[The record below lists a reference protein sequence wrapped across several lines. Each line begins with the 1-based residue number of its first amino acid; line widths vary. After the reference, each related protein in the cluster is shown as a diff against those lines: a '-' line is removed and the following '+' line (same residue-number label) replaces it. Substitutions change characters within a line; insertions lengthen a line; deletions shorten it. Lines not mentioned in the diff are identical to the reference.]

1 MLTVRH
7 FFALTGIR
15 IKNWSVYRFDFF
27 ASIMGMI
34 FPIIGL
40 SLYWLDTLKY
50 NTEVEGFVFTS
61 KTIIVYYIIVFAIDM
76 LFSYELAFSVEE
88 DIATGKMNAYLILP
102 CNYITVKLSE
112 FFAGNLLS
120 FSLLFVLILFISL
133 TPFISIS
140 LCSIAL
146 FFLFGALGLL
156 FHFTYILTLGLLTV
170 WLKNVN
176 GMLYFLQ
183 TITGLLAGTVI
194 PLNMLPEK
202 MQWLVWNP
210 FSLSV
215 FFPSQIIFTGSASLS
230 AFLILGLWC
239 FVAYIVYRA
248 VLSRALKKY
257 QAFGG

>member
-7 FFALTGIR
+7 LFALTGIR

-88 DIATGKMNAYLILP
+88 DIATWKMNAYLILP

-112 FFAGNLLS
+112 FFAGNSDS
-120 FSLLFVLILFISL
+120 F
-133 TPFISIS
+133 
-140 LCSIAL
+140 
-146 FFLFGALGLL
+146 
-156 FHFTYILTLGLLTV
+156 
-170 WLKNVN
+170 
-176 GMLYFLQ
+176 
-183 TITGLLAGTVI
+183 TVI
-194 PLNMLPEK
+194 
-202 MQWLVWNP
+202 
-210 FSLSV
+210 
-215 FFPSQIIFTGSASLS
+215 
-230 AFLILGLWC
+230 
-239 FVAYIVYRA
+239 
-248 VLSRALKKY
+248 
-257 QAFGG
+257 